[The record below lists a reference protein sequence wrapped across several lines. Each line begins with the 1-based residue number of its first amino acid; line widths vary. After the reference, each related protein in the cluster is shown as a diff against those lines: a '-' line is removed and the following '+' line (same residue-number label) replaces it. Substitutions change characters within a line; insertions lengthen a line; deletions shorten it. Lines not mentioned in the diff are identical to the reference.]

1 MINNKKAETL
11 MSVIIWVF
19 ILTFVLLWITN
30 LMIESNIIVDK
41 FNKTRDI
48 NILKQ
53 NSINIIKN
61 IDTSNIP
68 ENSIFYIYR
77 DKSNNKF
84 EIKDSNEP
92 EYKYVD
98 KFWDYISDLNTYEW
112 NIYSRIFYLERDDN
126 SLWDVHQVI
135 KASIKRLIKK

>member
-1 MINNKKAETL
+1 MIKNKKAETIL
-11 MSVIIWVF
+11 SVIIWVF

-30 LMIESNIIVDK
+30 LMIESNVIIDK
-41 FNKTRDI
+41 FNKNRDI

-61 IDTSNIP
+61 IDTSSIA

-77 DKSNNKF
+77 NKWASTF
-84 EIKDSNEP
+84 ETQTWS

-98 KFWDYISDLNTYEW
+98 RFWDYISDLTTFEW

-126 SLWDVHQVI
+126 SVWDVHQVI